1 MAHGEGMELGDG
13 RPRVVAVVGA
23 SGGCGASTLTAA
35 VCRAAAREGRTVVA
49 VDGQP
54 GGAGLDVVLGLDHVA
69 GVRWPDLARLRGAV
83 DGPDLMLRLP
93 CSDGVA
99 VLAHARDGMPPP
111 GPEVLAAVVVG
122 LAAARRDGGPDL
134 VVVDASRERTM
145 GSDLAWWPCV
155 DLVVVV
161 AGTGVL
167 ELAALSSVVAALDG
181 LDADIVLVL
190 RGPRVPGRLCDD
202 VEDSLG
208 LPVLLTVA
216 NDPKVARDLGRG
228 VAPGSAS
235 GPMAR
240 ADAAVLTAVGMP
252 VGRSATTS
260 RDAPL
265 GIPPGTPPD
274 RSPVVGR
281 ATEDETGRRADRRAL
296 WRAS

>member
-1 MAHGEGMELGDG
+1 M
-13 RPRVVAVVGA
+13 VAVVGA

-35 VCRAAAREGRTVVA
+35 VCRAAARGRLTVVA

-54 GGAGLDVVLGLDHVA
+54 GGAGLDVVLALDHVA

-83 DGPDLMLRLP
+83 DGPDLMARLP
-93 CSDGVA
+93 GSDGVS
-99 VLAHARDGMPPP
+99 VLAHGRDGIPPP
-111 GPEVLAAVVVG
+111 GPEALAAVVVG

-134 VVVDASRERTM
+134 VVVDASRERTV
-145 GSDLAWWPCV
+145 GSDLTWWPCV

-181 LDADIVLVL
+181 LDADAVLVL
-190 RGPRVPGRLCDD
+190 RGERVPGRLCDD

-216 NDPKVARDLGRG
+216 HDPKVARDLGRG

-240 ADAAVLTAVGMP
+240 AAAAVLTAVGMP
-252 VGRSATTS
+252 VGRSVTTS
-260 RDAPL
+260 RDALL
-265 GIPPGTPPD
+265 GIPPGTRPD
-274 RSPVVGR
+274 PSLDVGR
-281 ATEDETGRRADRRAL
+281 SAEDESARGTDRRAV